1 VNWLTDPAH
10 WTGADGVPQR
20 LFEHLGYTAVSLLIA
35 VVIGFPLGALVGHT
49 GRGGLV
55 VVGLTNG
62 LRALPSLA
70 VVILLVLFAGLGDAP
85 VIAALVLLAVPPI
98 MAGTYAGIRA
108 VDPVTVDAARGVG
121 MRERNVLFGVEIPN
135 AMPLILGGFRS
146 ATLQVIATAT
156 IAAFVGSG
164 GLGRYVFDGLALQEY
179 DQMLAGAVLVALLA
193 VVVDLLLVGLQ
204 RLIVSPG
211 LRSAGT
217 TGRRRKAVAALETGG
232 KQ

>member
-1 VNWLTDPAH
+1 MNWLTDPAH

>member
-135 AMPLILGGFRS
+135 AMPLVLGGFRS